1 MIMGADTQ
9 LTRPCQHCQQDICAV
24 HELLPHTPCSHRP
37 SPLPRYH
44 PLSSSSL
51 SLHDSSSHCSWSKS
65 STRCPS
71 PRTHHP
77 RTCPI
82 IKVHEC
88 PQSLH
93 TLLCRRVLLTV
104 TAFRWRISFDINL
117 MSPIITGLAGSS
129 PIVNFTISSFSLS
142 ACCTLHEGI
151 TGSVVSNDHP

>member
-93 TLLCRRVLLTV
+93 TLLCRRVLHNSDCLPLANQLRHQSNEPNHHRPRGILPDRQLHHFLV
-104 TAFRWRISFDINL
+104 L
-117 MSPIITGLAGSS
+117 LVGL
-129 PIVNFTISSFSLS
+129 
-142 ACCTLHEGI
+142 LHLA
-151 TGSVVSNDHP
+151 